1 MAMGKRKRNR
11 QRDLWI
17 SFGEMAKAPG
27 HPFYERVNK
36 VLEKAGFD
44 DFVEQRCAQFYAA
57 GMGRPSLAP
66 GIYFRLL
73 VVGYFEGLDSERGM
87 AWRAADSLALREFLG
102 LKLSESPPDHSTISR
117 TRRLIDVETHEAVFS
132 WVLKQLAESGLLKG
146 KTIGID
152 ATTLEAN
159 AAMRSI
165 VRQNTGEGYEEFLK
179 RLAQASGMETPS
191 REDLAKLDRKRP
203 KKGSNQDWTHPHD
216 PDSKIT
222 KMKDGR
228 THLAHKVEHA
238 VDLETGA
245 MVAVTV
251 QGADQGDTTSMIETL
266 IEAAEKVEEAL
277 PCSDGMQ
284 EVVADKGYPSTARMV
299 DLAAVGVRSY
309 VSEPK
314 RGRRRW
320 KGKLEARD
328 AVYANRRRIRGARG
342 RRLLRRRGELLERP
356 CAHLYE
362 TGGMRRSHLR
372 GGENL
377 LKRLLIHLSCL
388 QPGSTDAPAA
398 RRRDAQ
404 GSPGPPSGT
413 GFHAPV
419 AAEGQKRHHRL
430 DLRSFRR

>member
-36 VLEKAGFD
+36 VLGKAGFD

-66 GIYFRLL
+66 GIYIRLL
-73 VVGYFEGLDSERGM
+73 VVGYFEGLNSERGM
-87 AWRAADSLALREFLG
+87 AWRAADSLALREFSG

-146 KTIGID
+146 KTIGTE
-152 ATTLEAN
+152 AGKTTLEAN

-165 VRQNTGEGYEEFLK
+165 VRQNTGEGYEEFLIELY
-179 RLAQASGMETPS
+179 RRVPFRFIHQRNSIA
-191 REDLAKLDRKRP
+191 EDHQTTFLTFSITTQRDWPKHPGWRHPAGKIWPNWTGNVPRRDRTRTGP
-203 KKGSNQDWTHPHD
+203 TPHD

-228 THLAHKVEHA
+228 TQLAHKVEPA

-251 QGADQGDTTSMIETL
+251 QGAGQGDTTSMIETL

-284 EVVADKGYPSTARMV
+284 EVVADKGYHSTARMV
-299 DLAAVGVRSY
+299 DLAAVGVRGY

-328 AVYANRRRIRGARG
+328 AVYANRRRIRGGRG

-356 CAHLYE
+356 CAHLY
-362 TGGMRRSHLR
+362 
-372 GGENL
+372 
-377 LKRLLIHLSCL
+377 
-388 QPGSTDAPAA
+388 
-398 RRRDAQ
+398 
-404 GSPGPPSGT
+404 
-413 GFHAPV
+413 
-419 AAEGQKRHHRL
+419 
-430 DLRSFRR
+430 